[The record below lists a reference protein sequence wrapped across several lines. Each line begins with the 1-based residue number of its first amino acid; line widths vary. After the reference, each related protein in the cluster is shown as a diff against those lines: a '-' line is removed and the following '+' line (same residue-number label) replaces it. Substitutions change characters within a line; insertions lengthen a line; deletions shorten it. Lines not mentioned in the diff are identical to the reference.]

1 MDEVTAARAA
11 LDRFAAAYR
20 QPAPPVDVDELA
32 ESLCCLRV
40 RRADDLSLVPGAP
53 SGLALSGMLLP
64 GRHEIWVSRHETWER
79 RRFSVAHE
87 IGHFLLHAAGGD
99 EAAVYCRAGDLRPDP
114 ESPSGCASA
123 EANRFA
129 AELLM
134 PEALVDAG
142 GRADRARPDRAGA
155 DVRGVGH
162 RDGLPAGQP
171 RPSRGA
177 AGRSRRAVEGLAV
190 RSAGGSRT
198 SSAHTPRRP
207 DDHHARSSLP
217 ARRAAAAGRRHAVR
231 RCFRC
236 AIPSATT
243 CRWTRRWRRG
253 WRSARWTRP
262 ATWASS
268 RCETRSRAACCSTTA
283 RSWSAPSRTAS

>member
-114 ESPSGCASA
+114 ESPERLRER

-134 PEALVDAG
+134 PEALVEQEVARIGPDPMVLAPMFAVSDIAMG
-142 GRADRARPDRAGA
+142 FRLVNLGHLEALPVDLDEQWRAW
-155 DVRGVGH
+155 
-162 RDGLPAGQP
+162 Q
-171 RPSRGA
+171 
-177 AGRSRRAVEGLAV
+177 
-190 RSAGGSRT
+190 
-198 SSAHTPRRP
+198 
-207 DDHHARSSLP
+207 
-217 ARRAAAAGRRHAVR
+217 
-231 RCFRC
+231 
-236 AIPSATT
+236 
-243 CRWTRRWRRG
+243 
-253 WRSARWTRP
+253 
-262 ATWASS
+262 
-268 RCETRSRAACCSTTA
+268 
-283 RSWSAPSRTAS
+283 